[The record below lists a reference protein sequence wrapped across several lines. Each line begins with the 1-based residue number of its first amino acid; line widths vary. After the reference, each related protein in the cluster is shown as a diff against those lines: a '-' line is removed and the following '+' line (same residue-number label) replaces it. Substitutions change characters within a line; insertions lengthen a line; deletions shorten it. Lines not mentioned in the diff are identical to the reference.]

1 MKLLPKSMFGMAAA
15 AALLLAPV
23 GQLLAQ
29 NVKPV
34 LVVSISSIEDTL
46 ADIKYITKAAGAED
60 AGSTAVL
67 FGNVYT
73 NGVDKKKPIG
83 VYVSPKVGGGD
94 FVPVVFVPVTD
105 LKTILATFK
114 EQLGE
119 PSDAG
124 DGVKEVSAAG
134 NPVFFK
140 EQTGW
145 VFISNAKENLA
156 DLPADPA
163 ALLGALPK
171 EYTIAI
177 KANVAN
183 IPAELKKVAVDT
195 IKEGFERQLQNNPQ
209 GGENAELVEKMQR
222 NQLEALVKMADE
234 LDEIMFGFAIDGPG
248 KRTYLDINVTAREG
262 TSLAKQYAMMADAK
276 SAFAGFLLPNA
287 AATLNFSATSS
298 KEDIEQTAGLL
309 KGVKQ
314 NAMKEIDNDP
324 NLDAAKRGVAKEVL
338 GSLMDA
344 FIKTVEGGK
353 LDGGAVLMLDS
364 KTVDFA
370 AGGLVADGKSIEDSF
385 KRLID
390 LAKNE
395 PDFPN
400 VKLNSGS
407 HGGITFHSI
416 TAPIPDSEKEAR
428 DILGD
433 KVNIVLG
440 TGPKSVYIAFGKNAE
455 SLLKQVIDKSAQDG
469 SKSVPPMQLNI
480 ALLPI
485 LKFAAS
491 VDPNNEIFPELVK
504 VLEKSSKDK
513 INVVS
518 KIIKNG
524 SSVRIQVEEGV
535 LQLIGVGVEKAKGL
549 LPGGL

>member
-1 MKLLPKSMFGMAAA
+1 MKLLPKSMFAMAAA

-29 NVKPV
+29 NAKPV
-34 LVVSISSIEDTL
+34 LVVSISSVEDTL
-46 ADIKYITKAAGAED
+46 ADVAYITKAAGAED
-60 AGSTAVL
+60 AGRTALL
-67 FGNVYT
+67 FGNAFT
-73 NGVDKKKPIG
+73 NGIDKKKPIG
-83 VYVSPKVGGGD
+83 MYVSPKAGGGD

-105 LKTILATFK
+105 LKTILATLK

-134 NPVFFK
+134 NPVFIK

-145 VFISNAKENLA
+145 AFISNAKENLT

-163 ALLGALPK
+163 AMLGALPK
-171 EYTIAI
+171 EYTLAI

-183 IPAELKKVAVDT
+183 IPAELKKVAIDT
-195 IKEGFERQLQNNPQ
+195 IKEGFERQLQNNPA

-222 NQLEALVKMADE
+222 NQLEAMVKMFDE

-262 TSLAKQYAMMADAK
+262 TKLAKQYALLADTK

-298 KEDIEQTAGLL
+298 KEDIEQTAALL

-324 NLDAAKRGVAKEVL
+324 NLDAAKRGAAKEVL
-338 GSLMDA
+338 GSMLDA

-370 AGGLVADGKSIEDSF
+370 AGGLVADGKAIEDSF
-385 KRLID
+385 KRLIE

-407 HGGITFHSI
+407 HGGITFHSV
-416 TAPIPDSEKEAR
+416 TAPIPDSEREAR

-440 TGPKSVYIAFGKNAE
+440 TGPKAVYIAFGKNAE

-491 VDPNNEIFPELVK
+491 VDPNNEIVPELVK

-513 INVVS
+513 INLIS
-518 KIIKNG
+518 QPIKNG
-524 SSVRIQVEEGV
+524 NSVRIQVEEGV
-535 LQLIGVGVEKAKGL
+535 LQLIGAGVQKAQGL

>member
-1 MKLLPKSMFGMAAA
+1 MKLLPKSMFAMAAA

-23 GQLLAQ
+23 SQLLAQ
-29 NVKPV
+29 NAKPV
-34 LVVSISSIEDTL
+34 LVVSISSVEDTL
-46 ADIKYITKAAGAED
+46 ADVAYITKAAGAED
-60 AGSTAVL
+60 AGRTALL
-67 FGNVYT
+67 FGNAFT
-73 NGVDKKKPIG
+73 NGIDKKKPIG
-83 VYVSPKVGGGD
+83 MYVSPKVGGGD

-105 LKTILATFK
+105 LKTVLATFK

-134 NPVFFK
+134 NPVFIK

-145 VFISNAKENLA
+145 AFISNAKENLA

-163 ALLGALPK
+163 AMLGALPK
-171 EYTIAI
+171 EYTLAI

-222 NQLEALVKMADE
+222 NQMESLVKMADE
-234 LDEIMFGFAIDGPG
+234 LDEIMIGFAIDVPG
-248 KRTYLDINVTAREG
+248 KRTYLDVNVTAREG
-262 TSLAKQYAMMADAK
+262 TKLAKQYALMADAK

-298 KEDIEQTAGLL
+298 KEEIEQTATLL

-324 NLDAAKRGVAKEVL
+324 NLDAAKRGAAKEVL
-338 GSLMDA
+338 GSMMDVLV
-344 FIKTVEGGK
+344 KTVEGGK

-370 AGGLVADGKSIEDSF
+370 AGGLVADGKAIEDSF
-385 KRLID
+385 KRLIE

-407 HGGITFHSI
+407 HGGITFHSV
-416 TAPIPDSEKEAR
+416 TAPIPDSESEAR

-440 TGPKSVYIAFGKNAE
+440 TGPKAVYIAFGKNAE
-455 SLLKQVIDKSAQDG
+455 SLLKQIIDKSAQDG

-491 VDPNNEIFPELVK
+491 VDPNNEILPELIK
-504 VLEKSSKDK
+504 VLGPTGKDK
-513 INVVS
+513 INF
-518 KIIKNG
+518 ITQPIKNG

-535 LQLIGVGVEKAKGL
+535 LQLIGVGVQKAQQL

>member
-1 MKLLPKSMFGMAAA
+1 MFAMAAT
-15 AALLLAPV
+15 AALLLAPL

-34 LVVSISSIEDTL
+34 LVVSVSSVEDTL
-46 ADIKYITKAAGAED
+46 ADVAYITKAAGAED
-60 AGSTAVL
+60 AGRTALL
-67 FGNVYT
+67 FGNAFT
-73 NGVDKKKPIG
+73 NGLDKKKPIG
-83 VYVSPKVGGGD
+83 MYVSPKVGGGD

-119 PSDAG
+119 PKDAG
-124 DGVKEVSAAG
+124 DGIKEVTAQG
-134 NPVFFK
+134 NSVFIK

-145 VFISNAKENLA
+145 AFLSNAKENLA
-156 DLPADPA
+156 TLPQDPA
-163 ALLGALPK
+163 SLIGALPK
-171 EYTIAI
+171 EYTLAI

-183 IPAELKKVAVDT
+183 VPAELKKVAVDT

-222 NQLEALVKMADE
+222 NQLEALVKMIDE

-248 KRTYLDINVTAREG
+248 KRTYLDVNVTAREG
-262 TSLAKQYAMMADAK
+262 TNLAKQYAMMADAK
-276 SAFAGFLLPNA
+276 SAFAGFLLSNA
-287 AATLNFSATSS
+287 AATLNFSATSA
-298 KEDIEQTAGLL
+298 KEDIEQTAALL

-314 NAMKEIDNDP
+314 NALKEIDNDP
-324 NLDAAKRGVAKEVL
+324 NLDATKRGAAKEVL
-338 GSLMDA
+338 GSMMDA
-344 FIKTVEGGK
+344 FIKTVEAGK
-353 LDGGAVLMLDS
+353 LDGGAVLMLDA
-364 KTVDFA
+364 KTIDFA
-370 AGGLVADGKSIEDSF
+370 AGGLVADGKAIEDSF
-385 KRLID
+385 KRLIE

-395 PDFPN
+395 PDFPT

-407 HGGITFHSI
+407 HGGITFHSV

-440 TGPKSVYIAFGKNAE
+440 TGPKAVYIAFGKNAE

-469 SKSVPPMQLNI
+469 SISVPPMQLNV

-491 VDPNNEIFPELVK
+491 VDPNNEIVPELVK
-504 VLEKSSKDK
+504 VLEKSGKDK
-513 INVVS
+513 INFTS
-518 KIIKNG
+518 KPIKNG
-524 SSVRIQVEEGV
+524 SNLRIQVEEGV
-535 LQLIGVGVEKAKGL
+535 LQIIGAGAQKAQGLI
-549 LPGGL
+549 PGGL